1 MSAFVRRLRALA
13 PYLAEPKLWCWSRRG
28 VAMGMAIGL
37 AITACF
43 SAVASYLPISRIW
56 IRHVAAKRRGYGHDD
71 ARCFSAGAAG
81 AFLT

>member
-1 MSAFVRRLRALA
+1 MSAFVRRLRALAPSRAQLEAHPWLRRLA

-43 SAVASYLPISRIW
+43 SAGP
-56 IRHVAAKRRGYGHDD
+56 
-71 ARCFSAGAAG
+71 AGASLA
-81 AFLT
+81 